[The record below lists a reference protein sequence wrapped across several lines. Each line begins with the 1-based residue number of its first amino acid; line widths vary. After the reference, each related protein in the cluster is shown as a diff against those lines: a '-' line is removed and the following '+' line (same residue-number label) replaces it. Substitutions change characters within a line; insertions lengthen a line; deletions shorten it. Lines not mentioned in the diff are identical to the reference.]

1 MNPPYNRRLSLK
13 TVLKRIDAIL
23 RKLHELRQA
32 VVARNRPTEKSLT
45 SQLYGALGQGSWDEY
60 NLLNR
65 TSTPPVAEIVAQA
78 PEGEPLSLDEIND
91 IVHELRRQRTA
102 Q

>member
-1 MNPPYNRRLSLK
+1 MG
-13 TVLKRIDAIL
+13 
-23 RKLHELRQA
+23 H
-32 VVARNRPTEKSLT
+32 
-45 SQLYGALGQGSWDEY
+45 GSWDEY